1 MRPSRPRTRPENA
14 VRLGKMGTTIS
25 LRRRGGESRRE
36 TFRGDG
42 VITLGR
48 SPDNDV
54 MLLCPRVSKR
64 HATAQVKGGLL
75 WLRDLSSMNG
85 TFVNGVATREAI
97 VVKPGDIVQI
107 GDFTLTFEVGRTVPM
122 PSLPADEDEPT
133 SAGMESPVVDA
144 ARTVKER
151 ELAESLVRR
160 LAIDGLSR
168 ESMLRVIDAMVD
180 VVAAGTREKPRD
192 NH

>member
-1 MRPSRPRTRPENA
+1 MA
-14 VRLGKMGTTIS
+14 TTIS

-64 HATAQVKGGLL
+64 HATAQIKDGEL
-75 WLRDLSSMNG
+75 WLRDLASMNG
-85 TFVNGVATREAI
+85 TFLNGTAVREP
-97 VVKPGDIVQI
+97 VVVRAGDLVHI
-107 GDFTLTFEVGRTVPM
+107 GDFTLTFEVGRSANVPDG
-122 PSLPADEDEPT
+122 PDLDEPT
-133 SAGMESPVVDA
+133 SAGTESPV
-144 ARTVKER
+144 
-151 ELAESLVRR
+151 AEVVR
-160 LAIDGLSR
+160 ASR
-168 ESMLRVIDAMVD
+168 ERVVAEELVAKLAADGHPREAILRVIDAMVD
-180 VVAAGTREKPRD
+180 VVAQGGAGEARRE

>member
-1 MRPSRPRTRPENA
+1 MEAQNA
-14 VRLGKMGTTIS
+14 VRLGKMATTIS

-64 HATAQVKGGLL
+64 HATVQVREGVV

-85 TFVNGVATREAI
+85 TFLNGNAVREAI
-97 VVKPGDIVQI
+97 VVKPGDVVHI
-107 GDFTLTFEVGRTVPM
+107 GDFSLTFEVGRTM
-122 PSLPADEDEPT
+122 PIPSVPADLDEPT
-133 SAGMESPVVDA
+133 SAGVESPVVEA
-144 ARTVKER
+144 VRSVRER
-151 ELAESLVRR
+151 ALADTLVQR
-160 LAIDGLSR
+160 LAAEGMSR
-168 ESMLRVIDAMVD
+168 EGMLRVIDAMVD
-180 VVAAGTREKPRD
+180 VVAQGGGRGE